1 MDVGIMFS
9 NTGGFTS
16 PQGAAEL
23 GRVAEREGFESVW
36 TVEHVIF
43 PEQYESAYP
52 YSSSGK
58 MAGDSSVSL
67 PDPLVWLTWVAAH
80 TTTLHLGT
88 GILILPQRN
97 PLVLAKETATLDVLS
112 GGRLRLGIGVGWLE
126 EEFDAL
132 GVPFANRGHRAD
144 EYIDVLHTLW
154 DEDNVSFQG
163 EFVDFDRVAVN
174 PKPVNGRVPIVVGGH
189 SVAAARRAGLLGDG
203 FFPGRG
209 SPKELADLFDVA
221 RQTAE
226 DAGRDPGAI
235 EFTAGSRDL
244 IGDDPVGAAE
254 ELASLGVSR
263 VVVPS
268 FLLYQPSVEEA
279 TAELAARVV
288 APLRPIMAASPS

>member
-9 NTGGFTS
+9 NTGGFVT
-16 PQGAAEL
+16 PDGAARL
-23 GRVAEREGFESVW
+23 GRVAEAEGFESVW

-43 PEQYESAYP
+43 PEQYESEYP

-58 MAGDSSVSL
+58 MAGDSSVPL
-67 PDPLVWLTWVAAH
+67 PDPLIWLTWVAAH
-80 TTTLHLGT
+80 TSTLNLGT

-97 PLVLAKETATLDVLS
+97 PLVLAKEAASLDVLS

-132 GVPFANRGHRAD
+132 GVPFADRGHRAD
-144 EYIDVLHTLW
+144 EYVDVLHTLW
-154 DEDNVSFQG
+154 EEDNVSFQG
-163 EFVDFDRVAVN
+163 EFVEFDRVAVN
-174 PKPVNGRVPIVVGGH
+174 PKPVQGRVPIVVGGH
-189 SVAAARRAGLLGDG
+189 SMAAARRAGLLGDG
-203 FFPGRG
+203 FFPGKG

-226 DAGRDPGAI
+226 DAGRDPEAL

-244 IGDDPVGAAE
+244 FGDDPVGAAQ

-263 VVVPS
+263 VMVPS
-268 FLLYQPSVEEA
+268 FMLYQPSVEEA
-279 TAELAARVV
+279 TRELAERIVE
-288 APLRPIMAASPS
+288 PLRAITPG

>member
-1 MDVGIMFS
+1 M
-9 NTGGFTS
+9 
-16 PQGAAEL
+16 
-23 GRVAEREGFESVW
+23 W

-58 MAGDSSVSL
+58 MAGDSSVPL
-67 PDPLVWLTWVAAH
+67 PDPLIWLTWVAAH

-174 PKPVNGRVPIVVGGH
+174 PKPVDGRVPIVVGGH

-203 FFPGRG
+203 FFPGKG

-226 DAGRDPGAI
+226 DAGRDPDAI

-244 IGDDPVGAAE
+244 LGDDPVGAAE

-279 TAELAARVV
+279 TAELAERVV
-288 APLRPIMAASPS
+288 APLRSIMAATLS